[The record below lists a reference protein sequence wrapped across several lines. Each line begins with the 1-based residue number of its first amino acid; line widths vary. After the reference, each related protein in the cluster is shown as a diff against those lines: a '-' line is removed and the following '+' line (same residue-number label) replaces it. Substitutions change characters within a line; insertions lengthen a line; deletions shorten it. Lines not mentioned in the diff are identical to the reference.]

1 MNKRCKT
8 NKWILLLAFL
18 AGLWGCRQTPA
29 EDKGKLLARVGDY
42 SLYMSDLEGMIPTQM
57 SWEDSSL
64 IINSFVEHWVRD
76 MVVLREAERN
86 QPRDL
91 DIDKLVEDY
100 RASLLRDNFERMLI
114 ASELDTVVTRKQLED
129 YYGNKK
135 SNYPLKTDL
144 LRAYLVVLPEDAPN
158 RKEEFEKL
166 WKQPEVNYDALL
178 AYCEDY
184 SPSYMLADSSWYA
197 PTDLAKSW
205 DVLSLSANDF
215 LSRVSFHKEKGGKH
229 YYFHRLEKL
238 QKGEPAPLNYVKD
251 QIKKLILHRRKTVL
265 LRKLE
270 EDMYE
275 KALRDKEVKIF
286 TE

>member
-8 NKWILLLAFL
+8 NKWVFLLALL
-18 AGLWGCRQTPA
+18 AGLWGCRQTPE
-29 EDKGKLLARVGDY
+29 EDKGKLLARVGDHA
-42 SLYMSDLEGMIPTQM
+42 LYMSDLEGMIPTQM

-76 MVVLREAERN
+76 MVVLQEAERN
-86 QPRDL
+86 RPRDL

-129 YYGNKK
+129 YYRNKK
-135 SNYPLKTDL
+135 ENYPLKTDL
-144 LRAYLVVLPEDAPN
+144 LRAYLIVLPGDAPN

-166 WKQPEVNYDALL
+166 WKQPEANYDAIL

-184 SPSYMLADSSWYA
+184 SPSYLLKDSSWYA
-197 PTDLAKSW
+197 PADLVKSW
-205 DVLSLSANDF
+205 GTLSLSANDF
-215 LSRVSFHKEKGGKH
+215 LSQARFHKERGGMH
-229 YYFHRLEKL
+229 YYFYRLEKL
-238 QKGEPAPLNYVKD
+238 KKGEPAPLNYVKD
-251 QIKKLILHRRKTVL
+251 QIRELILHRRKTAL

-270 EDMYE
+270 EEMYE

-286 TE
+286 IE